1 LEKPAPAF
9 GKGGRPREDRLLRQR
24 EIYQAVAPLLV
35 RVGPRRLTMRAAAA
49 AACVGVGTL
58 YHYFPTKRDLV
69 LHGLAT
75 DARDRLCRELRARLD
90 AAGGD
95 TVERYL
101 DTSAAMFAF
110 ARPAALA
117 ALELG
122 GDELRAALEEGLRDN
137 VRELRQTLRRV
148 APELTAHELT
158 RLGRA
163 VRRVAFAFMIDRRA
177 DPADVRDQIGAL
189 VAGYRAQARAEH
201 AAISA

>member
-1 LEKPAPAF
+1 MEKHAAAF
-9 GKGGRPREDRLLRQR
+9 GKAGRPREDRLLRQR

-35 RVGPRRLTMRAAAA
+35 RVGPRRLSMRAAAA

-75 DARDRLCRELRARLD
+75 EARDRLCRELRVRLE

-95 TVERYL
+95 PLERYL

-110 ARPAALA
+110 VRPAALA

-122 GDELRAALEEGLRDN
+122 GDDLRAALDEGLRDN
-137 VRELRQTLRRV
+137 VRELRQTLRSV
-148 APELTAHELT
+148 APELTPHELT
-158 RLGRA
+158 RLGRG
-163 VRRVAFAFMIDRRA
+163 VRRVALAFLIDRRV
-177 DPADVRDQIGAL
+177 DPADVRDQVGAL
-189 VAGYRAQARAEH
+189 VAGYRARARGEQ